1 VDIRNPSNAGR
12 PVPAVRRRGG
22 SVSFQLVVLMVPVF
36 LGLIGFAVDLARLYS
51 ARADLQRA
59 ASAMALAAAGE
70 LGGTDVSTE
79 YANTASRWAIN
90 ATANPANKYD
100 FGGNTIGDST
110 GTFASAEPVLTFYD
124 AASAAIGAE
133 GATGGEAS
141 GAAAKHVKVTVRGE
155 TPLVFWRFIP
165 LAQEGRLNLVAEA
178 VAGVSAPLCQACGI
192 ESIAVQAINQEDTTD
207 FGFLPGS
214 RYTLGY
220 VCTGGPVP
228 GALTNTLQRVPY
240 VLLNRYNES
249 AQVLAEENTQ
259 IYRIGALGLPPVTDP
274 LMSCVRIGAEETI
287 WVNAAPL
294 ACNQNRVNGQITAF
308 LCGLAA
314 RFDSTVPAACNLIN
328 ESDTIISQAGLDSD
342 VTDLDDYAAYTGTG
356 RRVITVPIVDTAST
370 GTMIVL
376 GFRQF
381 LVEPAANDVT
391 INAADANGR
400 FAALYIG
407 SVKPLRAGRMDGCTV
422 TAGPGKVVLH
432 Q

>member
-1 VDIRNPSNAGR
+1 
-12 PVPAVRRRGG
+12 
-22 SVSFQLVVLMVPVF
+22 
-36 LGLIGFAVDLARLYS
+36 
-51 ARADLQRA
+51 
-59 ASAMALAAAGE
+59 
-70 LGGTDVSTE
+70 
-79 YANTASRWAIN
+79 
-90 ATANPANKYD
+90 
-100 FGGNTIGDST
+100 
-110 GTFASAEPVLTFYD
+110 
-124 AASAAIGAE
+124 
-133 GATGGEAS
+133 
-141 GAAAKHVKVTVRGE
+141 
-155 TPLVFWRFIP
+155 
-165 LAQEGRLNLVAEA
+165 VAEA
-178 VAGVSAPLCQACGI
+178 VAGVSAPLCRACGI